1 MSNQR
6 PILVMSNV
14 ILDDVQYPD
23 GALHP
28 RTLGGAAVYAAAAA
42 SMWWGQIGI
51 VAGVG
56 SDFDETAGAALAR
69 YGIRRDGLIV
79 RDANTI
85 KSKLVYHAD
94 GERSETPVY
103 GGDHFARLQLTPADI
118 PEVLLPAAG
127 TYIFRDTWPD
137 FWSAFQSSRK
147 YLGTVMWEL
156 QGDAAQARNLS
167 FIAALFRQVDLFSL
181 NIAEAHRILGS
192 SAPESIVTQLV
203 GAGAPVVVLRMGAD
217 GALVSNGPAQLHVK
231 PPPSPVV
238 DVTGGGNAFCGGF
251 LAGWC
256 QRPGD
261 LEHAS
266 RCGAASAALTLAQHG
281 LPSSIIRRDL
291 LRLYDTTGISQHS
304 LSFDRTSYL

>member
-1 MSNQR
+1 MSDQR
-6 PILVMSNV
+6 SILVMSNV

-23 GALHP
+23 GTLHP

-42 SMWWGQIGI
+42 SMWWAQIGI

-69 YGIRRDGLIV
+69 YGIRREGLIV

-85 KSKLVYHAD
+85 QSKLTYQAD

-103 GGDHFARLQLTPADI
+103 GRDHFARLQLTPADI

-127 TYIFRDTWPD
+127 TYIFRDTWLD
-137 FWSAFQSSRK
+137 FWSAFQSLRNN
-147 YLGTVMWEL
+147 LGTVMWEL
-156 QGDAAQARNLS
+156 QGDAARAHNLS
-167 FIAALFRQVDLFSL
+167 SIASLFRQVDLFSL
-181 NIAEAHRILGS
+181 NVAEADRLLGI
-192 SAPESIVTQLV
+192 SAPESIVTHLI

-217 GALVSNGPAQLHVK
+217 GALVSNGREQLHVK

-256 QRPGD
+256 QRLGD

-266 RCGAASAALTLAQHG
+266 RCAAASAALTLAQHG

-291 LRLYDTTGISQHS
+291 LRLYDTTGISRHS
-304 LSFDRTSYL
+304 PSFGRTSYL

>member
-1 MSNQR
+1 MSKQR
-6 PILVMSNV
+6 PILVLSNV
-14 ILDDVQYPD
+14 IFDDVQYPD
-23 GALHP
+23 GTLRP

-56 SDFDETAGAALAR
+56 SDFDETAGAALTQ
-69 YGIRRDGLIV
+69 YGMRREGLIV

-85 KSKLVYHAD
+85 RSKLIYHAD

-103 GGDHFARLQLTPADI
+103 GRDHFARLQLTPADI
-118 PEVLLPAAG
+118 PGVLLPAAG

-137 FWSAFQSSRK
+137 FWSAFQSSRND
-147 YLGTVMWEL
+147 LGTVMWEL
-156 QGDAAQARNLS
+156 QGDAAQAHNLPS
-167 FIAALFRQVDLFSL
+167 IASLFRQIDLFSL
-181 NIAEAHRILGS
+181 NIAEAHRLLGTS
-192 SAPESIVTQLV
+192 VSESIVTQLIR
-203 GAGAPVVVLRMGAD
+203 AGAPVVVLRMGAD
-217 GALVSNGPAQLHVK
+217 GALVSNGREQLHVK
-231 PPPSPVV
+231 PPPSRVV

-256 QRPGD
+256 ERLGD

-266 RCGAASAALTLAQHG
+266 RCAAASAALTLAQHG
-281 LPSSIIRRDL
+281 LPSSIIRPDL
-291 LRLYDTTGISQHS
+291 LRLYNTTGISRHS

>member
-1 MSNQR
+1 M

-14 ILDDVQYPD
+14 ILDDVRYPD
-23 GALHP
+23 GARHP

-69 YGIRRDGLIV
+69 YGIRREGLIV
-79 RDANTI
+79 RDAHTI
-85 KSKLVYHAD
+85 QSNLIYHAD

-103 GGDHFARLQLTPADI
+103 GRDHFARLQLTPADI
-118 PEVLLPAAG
+118 PEALLPAVG
-127 TYIFRDTWPD
+127 TYIFRDTWPE
-137 FWSAFQSSRK
+137 FWSAYQSSRNR
-147 YLGTVMWEL
+147 LGTVMWEL

-167 FIAALFRQVDLFSL
+167 SIASLFRQVDLFSL
-181 NIAEAHRILGS
+181 NVAEAHRLLGNS
-192 SAPESIVTQLV
+192 EPESIVTQLI
-203 GAGAPVVVLRMGAD
+203 GEGAPVVVLRMGAD
-217 GALVSNGPAQLHVK
+217 GALVSNGHEQLHVK
-231 PPPSPVV
+231 PPPSTVV

-256 QRPGD
+256 QRLGD

-266 RCGAASAALTLAQHG
+266 RCAAASSALTLAQHG
-281 LPSSIIRRDL
+281 LPSSICRSDL
-291 LRLYDTTGISQHS
+291 LRLYDSAGISRHS
-304 LSFDRTSYL
+304 LSFDRTVYL